1 MPPSARP
8 DFGLPEQGAI
18 GEHTTQAS
26 GYHPG
31 IRVQFPSLPA
41 RGRRG
46 RRAKTVLADC
56 EDRILR
62 PRWISCGETEQPMSS
77 FVPLL
82 AMGAAP
88 SSKPSDGWARAGA
101 GRRGGE
107 QGQHS
112 HHSVAVTVRIQAE
125 FRVTPACGR

>member
-62 PRWISCGETEQPMSS
+62 PRWISCGEMEQPMSS
-77 FVPLL
+77 FVRIMRCKQQVEDQCASHCYLL
-82 AMGAAP
+82 ELIT
-88 SSKPSDGWARAGA
+88 R
-101 GRRGGE
+101 
-107 QGQHS
+107 
-112 HHSVAVTVRIQAE
+112 
-125 FRVTPACGR
+125 